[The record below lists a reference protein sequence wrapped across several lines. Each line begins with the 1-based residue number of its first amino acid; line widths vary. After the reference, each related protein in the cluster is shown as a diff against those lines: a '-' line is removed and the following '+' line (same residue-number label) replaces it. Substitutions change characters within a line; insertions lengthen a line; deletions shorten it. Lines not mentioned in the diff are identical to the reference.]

1 MNRRTFIKLT
11 AVTGTSATLASCGNP
26 EHQLVRFVPE
36 DDLVPGIAEW
46 KPSICPACQAGCGV
60 HVRVME
66 ADAEVTRNGQ
76 AGIVR
81 MNVAKK
87 LEGNPAHPI
96 SQGALCAR
104 GQAAIQMTYHPDR
117 IAGPIR
123 RIGPRG
129 SGQFRATS
137 WDDGLAELTS
147 RLDGLASTNNQNSL
161 AFLTRR
167 RRNVRHD
174 LIARFLQAFG
184 APPAIEFELF
194 SDDVLR
200 RANNLS
206 FGHAQLPTFD
216 LARSRYLISFGA
228 DFLGTWNSPV
238 AQNLAYGQM
247 RQGASRVRAT
257 FVQVEAR
264 MSQTGA
270 NADEWVPIRP
280 GTEGVLALGLAHVI
294 MAAKLRDATA
304 AGRAGAQIDDWA
316 SGLADYEPTRVQ
328 EITGVATSR
337 IERLARDLAY
347 HRPAVTVIG
356 GAPLAH
362 TNGLFH
368 ALAVNALNA
377 LLESI
382 EQPGGVFFMPQG
394 EQSTGRVESAPNER
408 NIAGFAASILAAD
421 RPSVQT
427 LIIDDANPVF
437 ATPRA
442 WRVREALEKV
452 PFIASFGSF
461 VDETSSLA
469 DLILPDHSFLE
480 SWVDAA
486 PEAGA
491 LIAVKSVAGPAMRP
505 LLQTRATADV
515 LLDVARRL
523 QRPLTAELPWKSY
536 DDALKAMF
544 GKLPGT
550 SPEEVWSTA
559 QRQGGWWV
567 SSESGSP
574 KGQPARS
581 AAALPSPLRPARGG
595 SSESKVRIAARFS
608 PPEFDGAA
616 SEFPFHFLPY
626 PSHAFFD
633 GSLAHLPWLQELPD
647 PLTSGM
653 WSTWL
658 EINPKTAA
666 RLGISQGDRVEI
678 ASRHGSIRAPA
689 LISPG
694 IAPDI
699 VAMPVGQGHETF
711 TRYATGRGANPI
723 RILAPATEPETGAL
737 AWAATRVR
745 IARVGD
751 AEKELILFAGEMREK
766 PHEDA
771 GR

>member
-46 KPSICPACQAGCGV
+46 KPSICPACQAGCGL

-194 SDDVLR
+194 GDDVLR
-200 RANNLS
+200 RANDLS

-247 RQGASRVRAT
+247 RQGASRVRGT
-257 FVQVEAR
+257 FVQVEPR

-347 HRPAVTVIG
+347 HRPAVAVIG

-421 RPSVQT
+421 RPSVQM

-442 WRVREALEKV
+442 WRVREALEKI

-574 KGQPARS
+574 KGPPARS

-595 SSESKVRIAARFS
+595 SSESKVGIAARFS

-699 VAMPVGQGHETF
+699 VAMPVGQGHEIF